1 MFIFQMN
8 ASDPCIPWYFP
19 KSEANKTR
27 ICDPWEAREFRKEM
41 SLVPIGTCDGCLPN
55 CNTTLYSA
63 SATVAPIRRCDYK
76 NLGLSFL
83 CNFEEDH
90 QPPIWADSVL
100 EQYMT
105 EIQQVPEYLKSLEG
119 RSNKR
124 FFADKRAPGKPIFM
138 AVNQETYQNG
148 SKFNK
153 SYNAYE
159 KDIAVATFFFESNT
173 AFEFGREQKMTL
185 TGYISQ
191 MGGLLGLFMGFSFIS
206 AIEILYWFSI
216 RLTRNINHFQN

>member
-1 MFIFQMN
+1 MN

-27 ICDPWEAREFRKEM
+27 ICDPWEAREFRKKM
-41 SLVPIGTCDGCLPN
+41 SHVPIGTCDDCLPD

-63 SATVAPIRRCDYK
+63 EATVAPIRRCDYK

-83 CNFEEDH
+83 CDFEENH

-100 EQYMT
+100 EQYMD
-105 EIQQVPEYLKSLEG
+105 EIHEIPEYLKSLEG

-124 FFADKRAPGKPIFM
+124 FFADKRAQGKQIFT
-138 AVNQETYQNG
+138 AANQEIDKNG
-148 SKFNK
+148 KKSNK
-153 SYNAYE
+153 SYDAYE
-159 KDIAVATFFFESNT
+159 KDIAMATFFFESNT
-173 AFEFGREQKMTL
+173 VFEYHREQKMTM

-216 RLTRNINHFQN
+216 RLTRNINQFQK